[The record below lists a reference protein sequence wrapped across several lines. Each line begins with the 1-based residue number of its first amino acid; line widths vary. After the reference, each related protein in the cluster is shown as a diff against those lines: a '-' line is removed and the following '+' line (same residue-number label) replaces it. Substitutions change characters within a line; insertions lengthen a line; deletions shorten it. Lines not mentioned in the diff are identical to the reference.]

1 MANETTSSTLSEL
14 FTNITQEAIFTFQET
29 SVMRPLVTTYPI
41 SGSGKTIEVP
51 VYPTISASA
60 VNEASDLSNT
70 AVNPTSATIT
80 ASEVGVMTTLTD
92 LARDSASRN
101 VGADI
106 GKLFGEAIAKKVD
119 TDLTAL
125 LDDFASANDQGGA
138 GTELTADLLFKA
150 QAILRTANVP
160 APYYAV
166 FHPKATFNLKKTLT
180 QPAYTTSSSGYA
192 ISEIGNEALRNG
204 YIGRI
209 AGIDIFENANISI
222 DAYDDSFGGVFH
234 PQSIGLAL
242 KEDFKVETQRD
253 ASLRAT
259 EIVAS
264 ITVGSG
270 VLKDTYGVTVKVDT
284 AL

>member
-41 SGSGKTIEVP
+41 VGSGKTIEVP
-51 VYPTISASA
+51 VYPTIAAAA
-60 VNEASDLSNT
+60 VNEATDLSNT
-70 AVNPTSATIT
+70 AVNPTSVTIT
-80 ASEVGVMTTLTD
+80 ASEIGVMTTLTD

-119 TDLTAL
+119 TDLAGL
-125 LDDFASANDQGGA
+125 LDDFASANDQGSA

-150 QAILRTANVP
+150 QAILRSANVP

-180 QPAYTTSSSGYA
+180 QPSYVNATGGG
-192 ISEIGNEALRNG
+192 ISDVGNEALLNG
-204 YIGRI
+204 YIGRL
-209 AGIDIFENANISI
+209 AGIDIFENANIAI
-222 DAYDDSFGGVFH
+222 DASDDSFGGVFH
-234 PQSIGLAL
+234 PMSIGLAL

-253 ASLRAT
+253 ASLRGT

-264 ITVGSG
+264 ITYGVG
-270 VLKDTYGVTVKVDT
+270 VLKDTYGVTVLTDT

>member
-51 VYPTISASA
+51 VYPSISAA
-60 VNEASDLSNT
+60 GVNEASDLSNT

-80 ASEVGVMTTLTD
+80 ASEVGVMTTFTD

-119 TDLTAL
+119 TDLAGL

-150 QAILRTANVP
+150 QAILRSANVP

>member
-14 FTNITQEAIFTFQET
+14 YTNITQEAIFTFQET
-29 SVMRPLVTTYPI
+29 SVMRPLVTLYPLT
-41 SGSGKTIEVP
+41 GSGKVAEVP
-51 VYPTISASA
+51 VYPAISAAA
-60 VNEASDLSNT
+60 VNEATDLSNT

-80 ASEVGVMTTLTD
+80 ASEIGVMTTLTD
-92 LARDSASRN
+92 LGASSASRN

-119 TDLTAL
+119 TDLCAL
-125 LDDFASANDQGGA
+125 FSSFTTNTGGAA

-150 QAILRTANVP
+150 QAQLRTLSVP
-160 APYYAV
+160 APYYGV
-166 FHPKATFNLKKTLT
+166 FHPKALFNLKKTLT
-180 QPAYTTSSSGYA
+180 QAGYSGTATA

-209 AGIDIFENANISI
+209 AGIDVFENANLSI
-222 DAYDDSFGGVFH
+222 DASDDSVGGVFH
-234 PQSIGLAL
+234 PASIGLAM

-264 ITVGSG
+264 IV
-270 VLKDTYGVTVKVDT
+270 YGKAVVKESFGAAITTD
-284 AL
+284 AAF

>member
-14 FTNITQEAIFTFQET
+14 YTNITQEAIFTFQET
-29 SVMRPLVTTYPI
+29 SVMRPLVTLYPLM
-41 SGSGKTIEVP
+41 GSGKVAEVP
-51 VYPTISASA
+51 VYPAISAAA
-60 VNEASDLSNT
+60 VNEATDLSNT

-92 LARDSASRN
+92 LGANSASRN

-119 TDLTAL
+119 TDLVGLFSSFTTNTAG
-125 LDDFASANDQGGA
+125 AA

-150 QAILRTANVP
+150 QAQLRTLSVP

-166 FHPKATFNLKKTLT
+166 FHPKALFNLKKTLT
-180 QPAYTTSSSGYA
+180 QAGYSGTATA

-209 AGIDIFENANISI
+209 AGIDVFENANLSI
-222 DAYDDSFGGVFH
+222 DGSDDSICGVFH
-234 PQSIGLAL
+234 PASIGLAM

-264 ITVGSG
+264 IVYGKAVVKESFG
-270 VLKDTYGVTVKVDT
+270 VAVTTD
-284 AL
+284 AAF

>member
-41 SGSGKTIEVP
+41 SGQGKTIEVP

-119 TDLTAL
+119 TDLAGL

-150 QAILRTANVP
+150 QAILRSANVP

-259 EIVAS
+259 EIVSS
-264 ITVGSG
+264 ITYGVG
-270 VLKDTYGVTVKVDT
+270 VLKDTYGVTVKTDT

>member
-14 FTNITQEAIFTFQET
+14 YTNITQEAIFTFQET
-29 SVMRPLVTTYPI
+29 SVMRPLVTLYPLM
-41 SGSGKTIEVP
+41 GSGKVAEVP
-51 VYPTISASA
+51 VYPAISAAA
-60 VNEASDLSNT
+60 VNEATDLSNT

-80 ASEVGVMTTLTD
+80 ASEIGVMTTLTD
-92 LARDSASRN
+92 LGASSASRN

-119 TDLTAL
+119 TDLCGLFSSFTT
-125 LDDFASANDQGGA
+125 NTGGAA

-150 QAILRTANVP
+150 QAQLRTLSVP

-166 FHPKATFNLKKTLT
+166 FHPKALFNLKKTLT
-180 QPAYTTSSSGYA
+180 QAGYSGTATA

-209 AGIDIFENANISI
+209 AGIDVFENANLTIN
-222 DAYDDSFGGVFH
+222 AYDDSIGGVFH
-234 PQSIGLAL
+234 PASIGLAM

-264 ITVGSG
+264 IVYGKAVVKESFG
-270 VLKDTYGVTVKVDT
+270 VAITTD
-284 AL
+284 AAF

>member
-14 FTNITQEAIFTFQET
+14 YTNITQEAIFTFQET
-29 SVMRPLVTTYPI
+29 SVMRPLVTLYPLM
-41 SGSGKTIEVP
+41 GSGKVAEVP
-51 VYPTISASA
+51 VYPAISAAA
-60 VNEASDLSNT
+60 VNEATDLSNT

-80 ASEVGVMTTLTD
+80 ASEIGVMTTLTD
-92 LARDSASRN
+92 LGASSASRN

-119 TDLTAL
+119 TDLCAL
-125 LDDFASANDQGGA
+125 FSSFTTNTGGAA

-150 QAILRTANVP
+150 QAQLRTLSVP
-160 APYYAV
+160 APYYGV
-166 FHPKATFNLKKTLT
+166 FHPKALFNLKKTLT
-180 QPAYTTSSSGYA
+180 QAGYAGTATA

-209 AGIDIFENANISI
+209 AGIDVFENANLSI
-222 DAYDDSFGGVFH
+222 DGSDDSIGGVFH
-234 PQSIGLAL
+234 PASIGLAM

-264 ITVGSG
+264 IV
-270 VLKDTYGVTVKVDT
+270 YGKAVVKESFGAAITTD
-284 AL
+284 AAF

>member
-80 ASEVGVMTTLTD
+80 ASEIGVMTTLTD

-119 TDLTAL
+119 TDLAGL

-150 QAILRTANVP
+150 QAILRSANVP

-192 ISEIGNEALRNG
+192 ISDIGNEALRNG
-204 YIGRI
+204 YIGRL

-222 DAYDDSFGGVFH
+222 DAYDDSFGAVFH
-234 PQSIGLAL
+234 PMSIGLAL

-270 VLKDTYGVTVKVDT
+270 ILKDTYGVTVKVDT

>member
-14 FTNITQEAIFTFQET
+14 YTNITQEAIFTFQET
-29 SVMRPLVTTYPI
+29 SVMRPLVTLYPLM
-41 SGSGKTIEVP
+41 GSGKVAEVP
-51 VYPTISASA
+51 VYPAISAAA
-60 VNEASDLSNT
+60 VNEATDLSNT

-80 ASEVGVMTTLTD
+80 ASEIGVMTTLTD
-92 LARDSASRN
+92 LGASSASRN

-119 TDLTAL
+119 TDLCAL
-125 LDDFASANDQGGA
+125 FSSFTTNTGGAA

-150 QAILRTANVP
+150 QAQLRTLSVP
-160 APYYAV
+160 APYYGV
-166 FHPKATFNLKKTLT
+166 FHPKALFNLKKTLT
-180 QPAYTTSSSGYA
+180 QAGYSGTATA

-209 AGIDIFENANISI
+209 AGIDVFENANLSI
-222 DAYDDSFGGVFH
+222 DGSDDSVGGVFH
-234 PQSIGLAL
+234 PASIGLAM

-264 ITVGSG
+264 IV
-270 VLKDTYGVTVKVDT
+270 YGKAVVKESFGAAITTD
-284 AL
+284 AAF

>member
-14 FTNITQEAIFTFQET
+14 YTNITQEAIFTFQET
-29 SVMRPLVTTYPI
+29 SVMRPLVTLYPLM
-41 SGSGKTIEVP
+41 GSGKVAEVP
-51 VYPTISASA
+51 VYPAISAAA
-60 VNEASDLSNT
+60 VNEATDLSNT

-92 LARDSASRN
+92 LGANSASRN

-119 TDLTAL
+119 TDLVGLFSSFTTNTAG
-125 LDDFASANDQGGA
+125 AA

-150 QAILRTANVP
+150 QAQLRTLSVP

-166 FHPKATFNLKKTLT
+166 FHPKALFNLKKTLT
-180 QPAYTTSSSGYA
+180 QAGYGTSSYA
-192 ISEIGNEALRNG
+192 MSEIGNEALRNG

-209 AGIDIFENANISI
+209 AGIDVFENANLSI
-222 DAYDDSFGGVFH
+222 DGSDDSVGGVFH
-234 PQSIGLAL
+234 PASIGLAM

-264 ITVGSG
+264 IVYGKAVVKESFG
-270 VLKDTYGVTVKVDT
+270 VAVTTD
-284 AL
+284 AAF

>member
-1 MANETTSSTLSEL
+1 MASETTSSTLSEL

-29 SVMRPLVTTYPI
+29 SVMRPLVTLYPI
-41 SGSGKTIEVP
+41 VGSGKTVEVP
-51 VYPTISASA
+51 VYPTIAAAA
-60 VNEASDLSNT
+60 VNEATDLSNT

-80 ASEVGVMTTLTD
+80 ASEIGVMTTLTD
-92 LARDSASRN
+92 LGANSASRN

-119 TDLTAL
+119 TDLVNL
-125 LDDFASANDQGGA
+125 LDDFASASDQGGA

-160 APYYAV
+160 APYYGV
-166 FHPKATFNLKKTLT
+166 FHPKALFNLKKTLT
-180 QPAYTTSSSGYA
+180 QAGYA
-192 ISEIGNEALRNG
+192 GTATAISDIGNEALRNG

-209 AGIDIFENANISI
+209 AGIDVFENANITI
-222 DAYDDSFGGVFH
+222 DAYDDSYGGVFH
-234 PQSIGLAL
+234 PASLGLAM
-242 KEDFKVETQRD
+242 KEEFKVESQRD

-259 EIVAS
+259 ELVAS
-264 ITVGSG
+264 IVYGVG
-270 VLKDTYGVTVKVDT
+270 VIKDTYGVTVRTDT

>member
-80 ASEVGVMTTLTD
+80 ASEIGVMTTLTD

-119 TDLTAL
+119 TDLAGL

-150 QAILRTANVP
+150 QAILRSANVP

-192 ISEIGNEALRNG
+192 ISDIGNEALRNG

-270 VLKDTYGVTVKVDT
+270 ILKDTYGVTVKVDT

>member
-14 FTNITQEAIFTFQET
+14 YTNITQEAIFTFQET
-29 SVMRPLVTTYPI
+29 SVMRPLVTLYPLM
-41 SGSGKTIEVP
+41 GSGKVAEVP
-51 VYPTISASA
+51 VYPAISAAA
-60 VNEASDLSNT
+60 VNEATDLSNT

-80 ASEVGVMTTLTD
+80 ASEIGVMTTLTD
-92 LARDSASRN
+92 LGASSASRN

-119 TDLTAL
+119 TDLCAL
-125 LDDFASANDQGGA
+125 FSSFTTNTGGAA

-150 QAILRTANVP
+150 QAQLRTLSVP

-166 FHPKATFNLKKTLT
+166 FHPKALFNLKKTLT
-180 QPAYTTSSSGYA
+180 QAGYSGTATA

-209 AGIDIFENANISI
+209 AGIDVFENANLTI
-222 DAYDDSFGGVFH
+222 DASDDSIGGVFH
-234 PQSIGLAL
+234 PASIGLAM

-264 ITVGSG
+264 IV
-270 VLKDTYGVTVKVDT
+270 YGKAVVKESFGAAITTD
-284 AL
+284 AAF

>member
-14 FTNITQEAIFTFQET
+14 YTNITQEAIFTFQET
-29 SVMRPLVTTYPI
+29 SVMRPLVTLYPLM
-41 SGSGKTIEVP
+41 GSGKVAEVP
-51 VYPTISASA
+51 VYPAISAAA
-60 VNEASDLSNT
+60 VNEATDLSNT

-80 ASEVGVMTTLTD
+80 ASEIGVMTTLTD
-92 LARDSASRN
+92 LGASSASRN

-119 TDLTAL
+119 TDLCGLFSSFTT
-125 LDDFASANDQGGA
+125 NTGGAA

-150 QAILRTANVP
+150 QAQLRTLSVP
-160 APYYAV
+160 APYYGV
-166 FHPKATFNLKKTLT
+166 FHPKALFNLKKTLT
-180 QPAYTTSSSGYA
+180 QAGYSGTATA

-209 AGIDIFENANISI
+209 AGIDVFENANLSI
-222 DAYDDSFGGVFH
+222 DASDDSIGGVFH
-234 PQSIGLAL
+234 PASIGLAM

-264 ITVGSG
+264 IV
-270 VLKDTYGVTVKVDT
+270 YGKAVVKESFGAAITTD
-284 AL
+284 AAF

>member
-1 MANETTSSTLSEL
+1 MASETTSSTLSEL

-29 SVMRPLVTTYPI
+29 SVMRPLVTLYPI
-41 SGSGKTIEVP
+41 VGSGKTVEVP

-60 VNEASDLSNT
+60 VNEATDLSNT

-80 ASEVGVMTTLTD
+80 ASEIGVMTTLTD
-92 LARDSASRN
+92 LGANSASRN

-119 TDLTAL
+119 TDLVNL
-125 LDDFASANDQGGA
+125 LDDFASASDQGGA

-160 APYYAV
+160 APYYGV
-166 FHPKATFNLKKTLT
+166 FHPKALFNLKKTLT
-180 QPAYTTSSSGYA
+180 QAGYA
-192 ISEIGNEALRNG
+192 GTATAMSDIGNEALRNG

-209 AGIDIFENANISI
+209 AGIDVFENANITI

-234 PQSIGLAL
+234 PASLGLAM
-242 KEDFKVETQRD
+242 KEEFKVESQRD

-259 EIVAS
+259 ELVAS
-264 ITVGSG
+264 IVYGTG
-270 VLKDTYGVTVKVDT
+270 VIKDTYGVSVKTDT

>member
-14 FTNITQEAIFTFQET
+14 YTNITQEAIFTFQET
-29 SVMRPLVTTYPI
+29 SVMRPLVTLYPLM
-41 SGSGKTIEVP
+41 GSGKVAEVP
-51 VYPTISASA
+51 VYPAISAAA
-60 VNEASDLSNT
+60 VNEATDLSNT

-92 LARDSASRN
+92 LGANSASRN

-119 TDLTAL
+119 TDLVGLFSSFTTNTAG
-125 LDDFASANDQGGA
+125 AA

-150 QAILRTANVP
+150 QAQLRTLSVP

-166 FHPKATFNLKKTLT
+166 FHPKALFNLKKTLT
-180 QPAYTTSSSGYA
+180 QAGYGTSSYA

-209 AGIDIFENANISI
+209 AGIDVFENANLSI
-222 DAYDDSFGGVFH
+222 DASDDSVGGVFH
-234 PQSIGLAL
+234 PASIGLAM

-264 ITVGSG
+264 IVYGKAVVKESFG
-270 VLKDTYGVTVKVDT
+270 VAVTTD
-284 AL
+284 AAF

>member
-70 AVNPTSATIT
+70 AVNPTSVTVT
-80 ASEVGVMTTLTD
+80 ASEIGVMTTLTD

-119 TDLTAL
+119 TDLAGL

-150 QAILRTANVP
+150 QAILRSANVP

-192 ISEIGNEALRNG
+192 ITDIGNEALRNG
-204 YIGRI
+204 YIGRL

-222 DAYDDSFGGVFH
+222 DAYDDSFGAVFH
-234 PQSIGLAL
+234 PMSIGLAL

-270 VLKDTYGVTVKVDT
+270 ILKDTYGVTVKTDT

>member
-1 MANETTSSTLSEL
+1 MASETTSSTLSEL

-119 TDLTAL
+119 TDLATL
-125 LDDFASANDQGGA
+125 LDSFTTTLDSAGGV
-138 GTELTADLLFKA
+138 ELTADKLFQA
-150 QAILRTANVP
+150 QAILRSLNVP
-160 APYYAV
+160 APYYGV
-166 FHPKATFNLKKTLT
+166 FSPKAVFNLKKTLT
-180 QPAYTTSSSGYA
+180 AAGYNTNANA
-192 ISEIGNEALRNG
+192 ISDIGNEALTNG
-204 YIGRI
+204 YVGRV
-209 AGIDIFENANISI
+209 AGIDIFENANIAI
-222 DAYDDSFGGVFH
+222 NANDDSAGGVFH
-234 PQSIGLAL
+234 PISLGLAL

-253 ASLRAT
+253 ASLRGT

-264 ITVGSG
+264 ICYGTG
-270 VLKDTYGVTVKVDT
+270 VIKNNYGVRVISDS
-284 AL
+284 AF